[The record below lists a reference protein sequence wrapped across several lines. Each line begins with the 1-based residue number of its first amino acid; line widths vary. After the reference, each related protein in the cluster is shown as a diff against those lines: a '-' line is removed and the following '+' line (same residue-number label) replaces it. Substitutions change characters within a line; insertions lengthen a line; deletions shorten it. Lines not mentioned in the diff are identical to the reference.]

1 MLRQRGALF
10 GEGPRVR
17 EFAAEPLVRRL
28 IDWGI
33 DTVFGRLGDGPDGI
47 VRAFQR
53 HRGEIRLLTVEH
65 EEAAGFMACGYSKAT
80 GRIGVCLATSG
91 PGAIHL
97 LNGLYDAKL
106 DHQPVLAITESD
118 RTHLLGT
125 GFDQELRLDQVLE
138 DVADYNARVHV
149 PVQIP
154 AMVDIGIGNAV
165 ARGSVSHITFPWSLE
180 PGAAESSPWMVTTA
194 SAPPTAPVFVAAPGV
209 PPATELER
217 AAALLNQG
225 SRVAMLIGVGAT
237 GATNELLA
245 VAEVLGSPIV
255 KSLPGKPV
263 VPDDHPLT
271 TGCAGVLGTRPSR
284 EALRAADALLVV
296 GSNYPYLG
304 DAADP
309 EAVRAV
315 HLDTDLSRIGSR
327 RPHDVPLVGDPAETL
342 QALLPL
348 LGRQQDRG
356 FLELARDGMAAWR
369 ERLLELEDPT
379 GDPLRPGY
387 LVRTIDRLAR
397 DDAVLCSDSGP
408 MATWSAR
415 HFDVRGGRDYLV
427 SANLAGMP
435 SGLPYAIAAQLAH
448 PDRQCIALVGAEG
461 LTKLLAELLTVTE
474 HHLPIKVLLAD
485 TSTAAKLAFWAEA
498 CGARG
503 LRVETAA
510 ELEEAVGRALDHHG
524 PALVDVLVD
533 PAERPA
539 PALPASA

>member
-1 MLRQRGALF
+1 MTGRANGARCS

-17 EFAAEPLVRRL
+17 EFASEPLVRRL

-33 DTVFGRLGDGPDGI
+33 DTVFGRPGDGPEG
-47 VRAFQR
+47 VERAFQR
-53 HRGEIRLLTVEH
+53 HQDEIRLLTVEH
-65 EEAAGFMACGYSKAT
+65 EEAAGLMACGYAKAT

-106 DHQPVLAITESD
+106 DHQPVLAITESP

-125 GFDQELRLDQVLE
+125 GFDQDVCLDKVLA

-180 PGAAESSPWMVTTA
+180 PAAAESGPWMATTA

-209 PPATELER
+209 PATVELER
-217 AAALLNQG
+217 AAAVLNEG
-225 SRVAMLIGVGAT
+225 GRVAMLIGVGAT

-271 TGCAGVLGTRPSR
+271 TGCAGALGTRPSQ
-284 EALRAADALLVV
+284 EALRAADTLLVV
-296 GSNYPYLG
+296 GSNYPYQR

-309 EAVRAV
+309 ETLTAV
-315 HLDTDLSRIGSR
+315 HLDTDLARISSRG
-327 RPHDVPLVGDPAETL
+327 PNDVPLVGDPVETL

-348 LGRQQDRG
+348 LRRRQDRG
-356 FLELARDGMAAWR
+356 FLVSASLGGM
-369 ERLLELEDPT
+369 PT
-379 GDPLRPGY
+379 G
-387 LVRTIDRLAR
+387 
-397 DDAVLCSDSGP
+397 
-408 MATWSAR
+408 
-415 HFDVRGGRDYLV
+415 
-427 SANLAGMP
+427 
-435 SGLPYAIAAQLAH
+435 LPDAIAAQLSQ
-448 PDRQCIALVGAEG
+448 PDRQCIALVGSDG
-461 LTKLLAELLTVTE
+461 FTKLMAELLTVAE
-474 HHLPIKVLLAD
+474 HRLPVKVLLAD
-485 TSTAAKLAFWAEA
+485 TSMAPNFAFWADA
-498 CGARG
+498 CGVLG
-503 LRVETAA
+503 LRVEAA
-510 ELEEAVGRALDHHG
+510 TQLEEAVGRAFDHDG
-524 PALVDVLVD
+524 PVLVDVLVD
-533 PAERPA
+533 PAEQPV
-539 PALPASA
+539 PALAASA